1 VTLAP
6 NHAFEIARMVAAGA
20 LEPELVGAFSARR
33 FEAGPAA
40 NGSGY
45 Y

>member
-1 VTLAP
+1 
-6 NHAFEIARMVAAGA
+6 MVAAGA

-33 FEAGPAA
+33 FDTNHATS
-40 NGSGY
+40 SGY

>member
-1 VTLAP
+1 
-6 NHAFEIARMVAAGA
+6 MVAADA

-33 FEAGPAA
+33 FEPGRTAD
-40 NGSGY
+40 GSGY

>member
-1 VTLAP
+1 
-6 NHAFEIARMVAAGA
+6 VAAGA

-33 FEAGPAA
+33 FDANQAA
-40 NGSGY
+40 PGSGY

>member
-1 VTLAP
+1 VTLAA
-6 NHAFEIARMVAAGA
+6 NHAFDIARMVAAGA

-33 FEAGPAA
+33 FDASHAA
-40 NGSGY
+40 TGSCY

>member
-1 VTLAP
+1 
-6 NHAFEIARMVAAGA
+6 MVAAGA

-33 FEAGPAA
+33 FDA
-40 NGSGY
+40 NRCCDGSGY

>member
-1 VTLAP
+1 VTLAS

-20 LEPELVGAFSARR
+20 LEPELVGAFSCRR
-33 FEAGPAA
+33 FDANHAA
-40 NGSGY
+40 TGSGY